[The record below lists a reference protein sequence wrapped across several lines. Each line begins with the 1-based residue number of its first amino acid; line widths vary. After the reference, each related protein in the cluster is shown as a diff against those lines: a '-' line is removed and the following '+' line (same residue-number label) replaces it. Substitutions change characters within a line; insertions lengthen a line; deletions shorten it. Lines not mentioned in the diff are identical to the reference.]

1 MMGNGDTMIVAV
13 SDIHLGKYKE
23 SETFFR
29 AFLDNVA
36 DNRHVEHL
44 VLIGDILDMWKG
56 DADILLTTYKDIL
69 EKLRDLQTET
79 RTVSYIVGNHDY
91 HMIRRDDLNQYFCVY
106 PHLVL
111 PSGTTKYYFIHGYQF
126 EYPNDIKVYEAFAN
140 ALCFG
145 GDIMGATVD
154 FFWDLYKEAFYAVTM
169 PKQWFYENFERS
181 KKSPLERLTRKDIK
195 RINQTINDWRRENRD
210 DIADKVI
217 VFGHTHD
224 PFVDEDRRVANTGSW
239 VDDPKYPYLEKYTYI
254 TIEDGEME
262 KKSFVR

>member
-1 MMGNGDTMIVAV
+1 MTC
-13 SDIHLGKYKE
+13 GKE
-23 SETFFR
+23 
-29 AFLDNVA
+29 
-36 DNRHVEHL
+36 
-44 VLIGDILDMWKG
+44 M
-56 DADILLTTYKDIL
+56 LTPYSLTKDIL

-91 HMIRRDDLNQYFCVY
+91 HMIRRDDIKDFRVY

-126 EYPNDIKVYEAFAN
+126 EYPNDIKIYEAFAN

-169 PKQWFYENFERS
+169 PKQWFYETFERS
-181 KKSPLERLTRKDIK
+181 RKSPLERLTRKDMK
-195 RINQTINDWRRENRD
+195 RINDTIKEWRRENKD

-224 PFVDEDRRVANTGSW
+224 PFVNENCGVANAGSW
-239 VDDPKYPYLEKYTYI
+239 VDDPNYPYLQKYTYI
-254 TIEDGEME
+254 TIEDGTMKME
-262 KKSFVR
+262 SFV